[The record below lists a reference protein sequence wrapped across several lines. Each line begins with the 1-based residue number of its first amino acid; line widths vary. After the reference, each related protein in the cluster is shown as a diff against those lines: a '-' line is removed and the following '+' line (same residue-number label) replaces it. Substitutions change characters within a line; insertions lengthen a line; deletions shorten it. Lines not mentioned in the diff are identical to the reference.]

1 MTLSPAAFALLRRLS
16 DGELHSGE
24 SLAAAIGMTRAR
36 VSQVL
41 RQAELGGLAL
51 ERVRGRGY
59 RLIGAT
65 PFLDRE
71 LIVAALRARAPGMTI
86 EVVDSIDSTNSELLR
101 RSPQRDLHRHL
112 LAAEWQHAG
121 RGRRGRAWSAVAGG
135 SLTFT
140 LGWKFEQPVGFLS
153 ALPLAVGVA
162 IARAL
167 ESSGVHGVGLKW
179 PNDLVHD
186 AAKLGGMLIEIAGDA
201 LGPSFVV
208 VGVGINVRLPQS
220 LREGI
225 GQAVTDLASIAAPV
239 DRNRLLADIA
249 AELHAVLSRYARD
262 GFVAFRAEWLRRHA
276 LHDRLVE
283 VRLPNGGVTHGMVA
297 GVDERGALLLDRDGR
312 RMRFV
317 SGEVSVRGARR

>member
-1 MTLSPAAFALLRRLS
+1 MTLSPAAFTLLRRLS
-16 DGELHSGE
+16 DGELHSGD
-24 SLAAAIGMTRAR
+24 SLAATLGTTRAR
-36 VSQVL
+36 VSQLL

-59 RLIGAT
+59 RLLGAT

-71 LIVAALRARAPGMTI
+71 AIVAALGARAPGLTI

-101 RSPQRDLHRHL
+101 RARQRNVHRHL
-112 LAAEWQHAG
+112 LVAEWQHSG
-121 RGRRGRAWSAVAGG
+121 RGRHGRVWSAVAGG

-140 LGWKFEQPVGFLS
+140 LGWRFEQPVGFLS

-162 IARAL
+162 IVRAL
-167 ESSGVHGVGLKW
+167 EASDVRGVGLKW

-186 AAKLGGMLIEIAGDA
+186 AAKLGGMLIELSGDA
-201 LGPSFVV
+201 LGPSIVA

-220 LREGI
+220 LQDGI
-225 GQAVTDLASIAAPV
+225 GQAVTDLASIAPAI

-249 AELHAVLSRYARD
+249 AQLDGALSRYASD
-262 GFVAFRAEWLRRHA
+262 GFEAFRAEWLLRHA
-276 LHDRLVE
+276 LHERLVE
-283 VRLPNGGVTHGMVA
+283 VRLPGGGVTHGIVA